1 MLFRSFRWSKQ
12 ASSSSSSSS
21 AKDSQPLALVPAA
34 KSLSHYEACRIAQL
48 ALHER
53 RARTVIVDLKNVFDA
68 TTSAF
73 ARLVLLRRR
82 LLQAGRDLRLINLH
96 DRTASMYQINRL
108 AGVLPC
114 A

>member
-1 MLFRSFRWSKQ
+1 LSPQ
-12 ASSSSSSSS
+12 SSR
-21 AKDSQPLALVPAA
+21 QLALIPSS
-34 KSLSHYEACRIAQL
+34 KSFSHSDACRIAHL
-48 ALHER
+48 ALRER
-53 RARTVIVDLKNVFDA
+53 RAATVVVDFKNVVDV

-82 LLQAGRDLRLINLH
+82 LLQAGRDLRLINLR
-96 DRTASMYQINRL
+96 DRTASLYQINRL